1 MKKEK
6 KNEGSPSLPY
16 GNHGYYIP
24 LSRNI
29 FPLKIEKTLGLQKRA
44 TSNRTHP
51 KKKKK
56 ERKRKKKRKEK
67 VKKFTVR
74 KLTKTYH
81 SGKTVYRNGACG
93 VPATDVHYAFVRVVL
108 VY

>member
-44 TSNRTHP
+44 IFFWKTSHTRTPSLLVVATPSAMHLSTYQQQNP
-51 KKKKK
+51 PEKK
-56 ERKRKKKRKEK
+56 EKREKKEEEERKSQK
-67 VKKFTVR
+67 V
-74 KLTKTYH
+74 Y
-81 SGKTVYRNGACG
+81 S
-93 VPATDVHYAFVRVVL
+93 
-108 VY
+108 